1 MHEDKGI
8 NRIISKTMAVNI
20 YQETCN
26 HLFFSYIYSYV
37 FKKIFG
43 INLAPSINCC
53 SLEPNPRDNSAS
65 CNSCGSW
72 VVLSAPTTSDFSSR
86 SFRASPL
93 SLSRF
98 HPRQDASAPF
108 FPPCSFFISSP
119 HARSLVA
126 SLFASTLCLSSES
139 FVALTVLP
147 PPLFLSLLSPLP
159 FPCFLTCPFSL
170 LFAHSVFFFFF
181 LFLSFF
187 LTLDYSFRALHYR
200 GVSSFSSR

>member
-1 MHEDKGI
+1 MNIQWWNNKKRDI
-8 NRIISKTMAVNI
+8 NCAKVKELIGSKTMAVNI

-26 HLFFSYIYSYV
+26 HLFFSYIYSYI

-93 SLSRF
+93 SLSLAFIPDRMLPLLFPSVLVF
-98 HPRQDASAPF
+98 HLV
-108 FPPCSFFISSP
+108 SSR
-119 HARSLVA
+119 A
-126 SLFASTLCLSSES
+126 LFSRLSLCLH
-139 FVALTVLP
+139 ALSVL
-147 PPLFLSLLSPLP
+147 
-159 FPCFLTCPFSL
+159 
-170 LFAHSVFFFFF
+170 
-181 LFLSFF
+181 
-187 LTLDYSFRALHYR
+187 
-200 GVSSFSSR
+200 

>member
-1 MHEDKGI
+1 
-8 NRIISKTMAVNI
+8 MAVNI

>member
-93 SLSRF
+93 SLSLSLSSPTGCFR
-98 HPRQDASAPF
+98 SF
-108 FPPCSFFISSP
+108 FPSVLVFHLVSSR
-119 HARSLVA
+119 A
-126 SLFASTLCLSSES
+126 LFSRLSLCLH
-139 FVALTVLP
+139 ALSVL
-147 PPLFLSLLSPLP
+147 
-159 FPCFLTCPFSL
+159 
-170 LFAHSVFFFFF
+170 
-181 LFLSFF
+181 
-187 LTLDYSFRALHYR
+187 
-200 GVSSFSSR
+200 

>member
-1 MHEDKGI
+1 
-8 NRIISKTMAVNI
+8 MAVNI

-72 VVLSAPTTSDFSSR
+72 VVLSASTTSDFSSR

-93 SLSRF
+93 SLSLSLSSPTGCFR
-98 HPRQDASAPF
+98 SF

-170 LFAHSVFFFFF
+170 LFAHSVFFFF